1 MRIAVISDTHDHLPA
16 VQEAFRRIQALG
28 LQQTLHLGDVI
39 APFVVRFIREVY
51 TGDLLA
57 VYGNNDGERLF
68 LRDTFQKS
76 GAEIRVQ
83 PVVLE
88 LGGRRIHMT
97 HEPFAPEAL
106 AEAFEVVLYGHT
118 HEVRNERR
126 PNGHLILNPGEAC
139 GYLTGRRTFA
149 VLDLDTLTAEIV
161 EF

>member
-1 MRIAVISDTHDHLPA
+1 MKIAVISDTHDHIPA

-28 LQQTLHLGDVI
+28 IRQTLHLGDII
-39 APFVVRFIREVY
+39 APFVVRFLRNVY
-51 TGDLLA
+51 DGDLLA

-68 LRDTFQKS
+68 LRETFQKFQ
-76 GAEIRVQ
+76 AEIRVA
-83 PVVLE
+83 PVELE

-97 HEPFAPEAL
+97 HEPVAPEAL
-106 AEAFEVVLYGHT
+106 AQHFDVVLYGHT
-118 HEVRNERR
+118 HEIRNERL

-149 VLDLDTLTAEIV
+149 LLDLDTLRAEIV

>member
-1 MRIAVISDTHDHLPA
+1 MKIAVISDTHDHLPA
-16 VQEAFRRIQALG
+16 VREAFQRIQALG
-28 LQQTLHLGDVI
+28 IQQTLHLGDVI
-39 APFVVRFIREVY
+39 APFVIRFVREVY
-51 TGDLLA
+51 SGNLLA

-68 LRDTFQKS
+68 LRDTFQKH
-76 GAEIRVQ
+76 GAEIRVE

-88 LGGRRIHMT
+88 LHGRRIHMT

-106 AEAFEVVLYGHT
+106 AQSFDVVLYGHT
-118 HEVRNERR
+118 HEVRLEKL

-149 VLDLDTLTAEIV
+149 VLDLERLEAEIV